1 MMEGLPAGFYAGD
14 IVRVALEVRVMVPK
28 GA

>member
-14 IVRVALEVRVMVPK
+14 IVRVALEVRVTAPK